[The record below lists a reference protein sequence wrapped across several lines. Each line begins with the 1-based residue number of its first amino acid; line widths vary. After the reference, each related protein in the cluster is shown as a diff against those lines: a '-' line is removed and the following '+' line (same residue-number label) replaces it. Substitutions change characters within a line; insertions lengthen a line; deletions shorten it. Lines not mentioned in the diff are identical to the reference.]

1 MKHRITA
8 AATALLLVSCSGQDR
23 AGNDSANDAGG
34 NEAVAEAD
42 GATEGESA
50 AAPAGAM
57 AELRPGQWET
67 RVEVL
72 RLNMSDVPNMPAGMT
87 APMPPPTTVLSCL
100 TPEQARQ
107 PNAGFLTGAENQS
120 GCAYENFSMKG
131 GRMRGI
137 VTCTREGTTVRAT
150 VNGSFTANS
159 YEMES
164 ESRVTANGMTVET
177 ASRVT
182 SRRIGDCPAG

>member
-1 MKHRITA
+1 MKHAIIA
-8 AATALLLVSCSGQDR
+8 AATALLLVSCNAQEGT
-23 AGNDSANDAGG
+23 G
-34 NEAVAEAD
+34 NEGANGAGANEAEAD
-42 GATEGESA
+42 AAAEGGSA
-50 AAPAGAM
+50 AAPPAAM
-57 AELRPGQWET
+57 ATLSPGQWET

-87 APMPPPTTVLSCL
+87 PPMPPPTTVRSCL

-120 GCAYENFSMKG
+120 GCTYENFSMAG

-150 VNGSFTANS
+150 VNGSFTADS

-177 ASRVT
+177 ASRVS
-182 SRRIGDCPAG
+182 SRRIGDCTAG

>member
-8 AATALLLVSCSGQDR
+8 AAAALLLVSCSGQNG
-23 AGNDSANDAGG
+23 AGNGSANAAGG
-34 NEAVAEAD
+34 NEAAAGADAAPEA
-42 GATEGESA
+42 GSA
-50 AAPAGAM
+50 AAPAAAM
-57 AELRPGQWET
+57 AQLSPGQWET

-72 RLNMSDVPNMPAGMT
+72 RLNMSDVPNMPAGVT
-87 APMPPPTTVLSCL
+87 PPMPPPTTVRSCL

-107 PNAGFLTGAENQS
+107 PNAGFLTGGENQS
-120 GCAYENFSMKG
+120 GCTYEDFSMTG
-131 GRMRGI
+131 GRMQGI

-150 VNGSFTANS
+150 VNGSFTADS
-159 YEMES
+159 YAMES